1 LKNSDPKTVFSMS
14 NVVGAAPLV
23 TVAMKE
29 EELFPIREVARLTGV
44 NPVTLR
50 AWERRYGLIQPVRTD
65 SGHRLYSQADVETVR
80 SVLAWI
86 ERGVPVSKVGRIF
99 ARHGA
104 NEGNAA
110 PTYES
115 ATSGEWSQWQSR
127 LLDAVQAFDEVEL
140 DRVYGQ
146 VFSSYPLSV
155 TFQDVIMPLWRQ
167 LLLRYGRPGY
177 GSEWLFLDT
186 FLRGRVLQRLHNL
199 RDQAA
204 ERILLVAL
212 PGRCRELELLVT
224 GLLLSPLDAAVHVLG
239 IGQSLEELPHV
250 CSKLRPQAVLVFS
263 NQAPAAETPQT
274 LERLA
279 LTLDCPLGLVGEG
292 ADLLEDNFRGSP
304 IACLGS
310 EGRLMRQRLRQL
322 LTGRLDT

>member
-1 LKNSDPKTVFSMS
+1 MSDL
-14 NVVGAAPLV
+14 VGAAPFV
-23 TVAMKE
+23 TAALKE

-65 SGHRLYSQADVETVR
+65 SGHRLYSPADVEMVR

-104 NEGNAA
+104 NEAA
-110 PTYES
+110 PAQTYES
-115 ATSGEWSQWQSR
+115 ATSTEWSQYQSR
-127 LLDAVQAFDEVEL
+127 LLDAVQAFDEAEL
-140 DRVYGQ
+140 DRIYGQ

-155 TFQDVIMPLWRQ
+155 TFQDVIMPLWRR
-167 LLLRYGRPGY
+167 LLVRYGRPGY

-186 FLRGRVLQRLHNL
+186 FLRGRVLQRLRNL
-199 RDQAA
+199 RDQTA
-204 ERILLVAL
+204 ERIVLVAL
-212 PGRCRELELLVT
+212 PGRCRELELLVAA
-224 GLLLSPLDAAVHVLG
+224 LLLSPQEAAVQVLG
-239 IGQSLEELPHV
+239 IGQPLDELPNV
-250 CSKLRPQAVLVFS
+250 CGKVRPQAVLVFS
-263 NQAPAAETPQT
+263 NQAPAADTPRD

-279 LTLDCPLGLVGEG
+279 LTLECPVGLVGEG
-292 ADLLEDNFRGSP
+292 ADLLEDRLRGSP

-322 LTGRLDT
+322 LAGRLDT